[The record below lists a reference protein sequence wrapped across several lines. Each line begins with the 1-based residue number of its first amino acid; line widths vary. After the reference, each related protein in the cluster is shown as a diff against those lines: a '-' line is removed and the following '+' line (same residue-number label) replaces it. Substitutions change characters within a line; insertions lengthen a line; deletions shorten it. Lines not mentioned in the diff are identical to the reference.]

1 MYASIRRYKTSSAA
15 EVTRRVSEG
24 FVPRISNITG
34 FLAYYVIDTGEGEL
48 ATVSVFET
56 KTGEKESNRVAAGW
70 VKETLSGGL
79 LGPVEIT
86 CGEVVAH
93 KAK

>member
-1 MYASIRRYKTSSAA
+1 MNGCDRGENARDARNNIQ
-15 EVTRRVSEG
+15 G
-24 FVPRISNITG
+24 ILGNITG

-86 CGEVVAH
+86 SGEVVAH

>member
-1 MYASIRRYKTSSAA
+1 
-15 EVTRRVSEG
+15 
-24 FVPRISNITG
+24 
-34 FLAYYVIDTGEGEL
+34 LAYYVIDTGEGEL
-48 ATVSVFET
+48 ATVSIFET

-86 CGEVVAH
+86 SGEVVAH